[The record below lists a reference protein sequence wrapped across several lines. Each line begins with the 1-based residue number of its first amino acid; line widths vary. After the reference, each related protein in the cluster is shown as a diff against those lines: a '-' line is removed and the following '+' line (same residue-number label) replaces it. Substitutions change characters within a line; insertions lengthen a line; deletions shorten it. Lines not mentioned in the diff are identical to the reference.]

1 MVLRARLAAEVSLSV
16 VRALIC
22 VSRRLLSP
30 VSDRRRLNQCYRRS
44 LPALED
50 ALTKRSAE
58 LATEN
63 RLRRGVAGFAERV
76 AASLDELNFEGR
88 QRLLR
93 LVVEKVRVTGWRV
106 EIHLT
111 IPLPD
116 QPPPDEHRPNDG
128 PPDNDPKK
136 SGPEPAE
143 QLSSDMRLRSLRVD
157 DVRLVGDAVHDRFG

>member
-1 MVLRARLAAEVSLSV
+1 ELDELTHRTATLTGRRERLAQEK
-16 VRALIC
+16 
-22 VSRRLLSP
+22 
-30 VSDRRRLNQCYRRS
+30 
-44 LPALED
+44 D

-63 RLRRGVAGFAERV
+63 RLRRGLAGFAERV

-116 QPPPDEHRPNDG
+116 QRPPHEH
-128 PPDNDPKK
+128 
-136 SGPEPAE
+136 
-143 QLSSDMRLRSLRVD
+143 
-157 DVRLVGDAVHDRFG
+157 